1 MAVNATQSEWIGR
14 VLGVVD
20 ATASPTVPGPGL
32 AVWQREREAAIG
44 RLKELSAAIAASG
57 DVEARDAIV
66 LVQAIVKNLAAKP
79 DGPRAVA
86 ELERW
91 LRTDDILDDAEAPN
105 PFGIELNV
113 RAPLLGALAQLGAD
127 FSAQTSP
134 TGR

>member
-1 MAVNATQSEWIGR
+1 MAVSSAQSEWIAR
-14 VLGVVD
+14 VLGAGGAEAPAV
-20 ATASPTVPGPGL
+20 VPGKGL
-32 AVWQREREAAIG
+32 AVWQREREAAIS
-44 RLKELSAAIAASG
+44 RLKQLSAAIAASG

-66 LVQAIVKNLAAKP
+66 LVQAIVKNLAPKP

-127 FSAQTSP
+127 FSAQAAA
-134 TGR
+134 TGG